1 MYHKMSFIGV
11 PPEVVRLASNRRG
24 SLDPKTATEH
34 SMGVEEEE
42 QHYGQRPMYQLIP
55 AAVHNTE
62 NRVETQPEAAVKY
75 PVEHVMRIAAPSNEE
90 NSMQLPQSVL
100 RPIQE
105 DRNELDSNEI
115 ADDPSRPINF
125 PPRRRRRYQGST
137 DLPVTLPKR
146 RRKSRS

>member
-1 MYHKMSFIGV
+1 MLATKSVSVGRNFNFATTMYHKMSFIGV

-75 PVEHVMRIAAPSNEE
+75 PVEHVMRIAGE
-90 NSMQLPQSVL
+90 
-100 RPIQE
+100 
-105 DRNELDSNEI
+105 
-115 ADDPSRPINF
+115 F
-125 PPRRRRRYQGST
+125 
-137 DLPVTLPKR
+137 KC
-146 RRKSRS
+146 